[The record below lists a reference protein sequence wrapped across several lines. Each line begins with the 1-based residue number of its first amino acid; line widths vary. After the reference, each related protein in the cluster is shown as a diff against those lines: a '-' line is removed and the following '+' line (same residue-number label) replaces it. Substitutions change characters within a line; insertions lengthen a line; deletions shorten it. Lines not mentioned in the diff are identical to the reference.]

1 MTGRYFPT
9 WLEFFMAP
17 LFVLLHMAIRRA
29 VEAST
34 SKILAAAAQ
43 TVKQE

>member
-1 MTGRYFPT
+1 MASRYFAT

-17 LFVLLHMAIRRA
+17 LFVLLHMGIRRA

-43 TVKQE
+43 NVKQE